1 MPMLKQLI
9 TDKRNLAKH
18 LAAPFLQEREAY
30 LESLNQKGLAKSTL
44 QIRAI
49 YLPHII
55 RLLKIDGSSN
65 EYISLADIDAA
76 AEKWSTSNQTGEPR
90 TAPSTRKLFTQIAVE
105 WLIYINRMDRRY
117 IRTIIACGN
126 LQFSGTIRK
135 YYEYPFFEERLSY
148 LEHIRTKGFKPC
160 VVKEA
165 AIYQLH
171 AIDFLH
177 LTTLRKVKHYE
188 IETAAYTWSNTNTA
202 AKNKVIG
209 SILAL
214 NGFKW
219 HTINWLKHLKLY
231 EDPVEYIPWK
241 DILVSYL
248 DHITEELGGSDATR
262 TIRHYMISKFLC
274 YLESRGSSPQRLNL
288 SLIDEYINELS
299 KDGKRN
305 RVTCANVATG
315 IRSFV
320 NYLEQ
325 MQCCPQGL
333 SLGIRQPRQYKLKE
347 LPSSP
352 EWNVVKDIVMSKDTD
367 LPTDI
372 RNHAILMLL
381 SVYSL
386 RCSEVINLKLK
397 DLDWRAETVQFIRA
411 KNSKPQVF
419 PLKKEVGD
427 AIIRYIRTVRPN
439 QAGSDYVFLCMRAPY
454 RKLSPGSIYNFVSIE
469 FKNRSVEL
477 EHYGPHTIRKAGAT
491 HMINNGV
498 SLKNISAHLGHQQ
511 LDTTRI
517 YAKVDLVNLRKVADM
532 DWKGVLT

>member
-1 MPMLKQLI
+1 MLKQLI
-9 TDKRNLAKH
+9 TDKRNLSKH
-18 LAAPFLQEREAY
+18 LAVPLLKEREAY
-30 LESLNQKGLAKSTL
+30 LESLSQKGLARSTL

-55 RLLKIDGSSN
+55 RLLKLIDGTSK
-65 EYISLADIDAA
+65 ECVSLVDIDAA
-76 AEKWSTSNQTGEPR
+76 AEKWSTSSHTGKPR
-90 TAPSTRKLFTQIAVE
+90 ISPSTKKLFTQIAIE
-105 WLIYINRMDRRY
+105 WLIHINRMDKRY
-117 IRTIIACGN
+117 TRTIIACGN
-126 LQFSGTIRK
+126 LQDSGTIRK
-135 YYEYPFFEERLSY
+135 YYEYPFFEERISY
-148 LEHIRTKGFKPC
+148 LEHMRAEGFKPY
-160 VVKEA
+160 VIRRT

-177 LTTLRKVKHYE
+177 LTTLRKVEHYE
-188 IETAAYTWSNTNTA
+188 IEAAAYAWNNTNTT

-209 SILAL
+209 RILAF

-231 EDPVEYIPWK
+231 EAPAECIPWK
-241 DILVSYL
+241 DILISYL
-248 DHITEELGGSDATR
+248 DYITELGGSNATR
-262 TIRHYMISKFLC
+262 TMRYYMIRKFLC
-274 YLESRGSSPQRLNL
+274 FLEAKGSSPQKLTL

-299 KDGKRN
+299 KNDKRN

-315 IRSFV
+315 LRSFV

-325 MQCCPQGL
+325 MQWCPQGL
-333 SLGIRQPRQYKLKE
+333 GMGIRQPRRYKLGE

-352 EWNVVKDIVMSKDTD
+352 EWNVVKDIVISKDTD

-372 RNHAILMLL
+372 RNHAILMLF

-397 DLDWRAETVQFIRA
+397 DLDWRAETIQFIRA
-411 KNSKPQVF
+411 KNGKPQVF

-427 AIIRYIRTVRPN
+427 AIIRYIRKVRPN
-439 QAGSDYVFLCMRAPY
+439 QAGSGYVFLCMRAPY
-454 RKLSPGSIYNFVSIE
+454 RKLSCGAIYNFVSAE
-469 FKNRSVEL
+469 FKNRGVEL
-477 EHYGPHTIRKAGAT
+477 EHYGPHAIRKAGAT

-498 SLKNISAHLGHQQ
+498 SLKTISAHLGHQQ

-517 YAKVDLVNLRKVADM
+517 YAKVDLVNLRKVADI

>member
-1 MPMLKQLI
+1 MLKQLI

-148 LEHIRTKGFKPC
+148 LEHMRIKGFKPC

-165 AIYQLH
+165 EIYQLH

-333 SLGIRQPRQYKLKE
+333 SLGIRQPRQYKLKA